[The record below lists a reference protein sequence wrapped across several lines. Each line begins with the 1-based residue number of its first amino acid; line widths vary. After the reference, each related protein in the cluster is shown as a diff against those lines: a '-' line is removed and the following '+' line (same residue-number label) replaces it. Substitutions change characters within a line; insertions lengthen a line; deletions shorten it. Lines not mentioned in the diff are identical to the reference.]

1 MKMKV
6 RPTGVERVMR
16 EDDFIV
22 SKTNPKG
29 IITYCNEIFMEFAQ
43 LPEEELVGKQHNVIR
58 HPDMPRAVFRLLWQ
72 TLQDGREFN
81 GFIKNLSA
89 DGGHYWVFANVT
101 PSKDVEGRLLGYYSV
116 RRKPSQAGIRWFETL
131 YARMLE
137 AEQAAG
143 AAAAISASTPLLM
156 QALDEVKRGYNEQ
169 VYALQFG

>member
-1 MKMKV
+1 MKLKV

-16 EDDFIV
+16 EEDFIV

-29 IITYCNEIFMEFAQ
+29 IITYCNEIFMEFSQ
-43 LPEEELVGKQHNVIR
+43 MDEQELLGKQHNVIR
-58 HPDMPRAVFRLLWQ
+58 HPEMPRAVFRLLWN
-72 TLQDGREFN
+72 TLENGREFN
-81 GFIKNLSA
+81 GFIKNLAA

-101 PSKDVEGRLLGYYSV
+101 PSKDDKGNLLGYFSV
-116 RRKPSQAGIRWFETL
+116 RRKPSQAGIRWFEPL

-143 AAAAISASTPLLM
+143 AAAAIDASTPLLN

-169 VYALQFG
+169 VFALQFS

>member
-1 MKMKV
+1 MKLNV

-16 EDDFIV
+16 EEDFIV

-29 IITYCNEIFMEFAQ
+29 IITYCNEIFMEFSQ
-43 LPEEELVGKQHNVIR
+43 LDEHQLLGRQHNVIR

-72 TLQDGREFN
+72 TLESGREFN
-81 GFIKNLSA
+81 GFVKNLSA

-101 PSKDVEGRLLGYYSV
+101 PSKDEQDNLLGYFSV
-116 RRKPSQAGIRWFETL
+116 RRKPNPAGIRWFEPL

-143 AAAAISASTPLLM
+143 PAGAIEASTPILM
-156 QALDEVKRGYNEQ
+156 DALDEIKRGYNEQ
-169 VYALQFG
+169 VYALQFS